1 MPGRGGGCLRQG
13 AALPPSTFWAPR
25 ARQRGPSCLPWL
37 RCPYPCCRGPWGRTA
52 SAARPVSRVRLW
64 PVDVAL
70 APVGCE
76 GSGGCH
82 PSDMSPWRAWVGPV
96 PWVASLL
103 GVEGLALE
111 EPSGALCRL
120 PRTRATTGGPAQM
133 APRSGLWPEGP
144 GSRWAARAWAGTQ
157 GQAGGLGCCPPGHSH
172 CRASLGDIGVL
183 CRLDVCCTLARPLTR
198 RT

>member
-133 APRSGLWPEGP
+133 APRSGREPPLCDSSYSPLSLTLCLSGHGGCVRQFVCASGFHHLCAWP
-144 GSRWAARAWAGTQ
+144 
-157 GQAGGLGCCPPGHSH
+157 LGVSH
-172 CRASLGDIGVL
+172 H
-183 CRLDVCCTLARPLTR
+183 TT
-198 RT
+198 T